1 MVRRN
6 RGKRQTQWLACL
18 AVFGL
23 LLASCAS
30 GTTSTTGATTS
41 TTATATSAKQPGPC
55 LGADCVLGPG
65 ITSASVIVEPEQGET
80 PFRQAIASA
89 TTSLWV
95 EMYLLT
101 DTSIINA
108 LEEAANRGVDVRVLL
123 ELHPLGG
130 DPTGPQRTYDTLAAA
145 GVHMKASNPA
155 YRFTHEKAIIVDGA
169 TLYVM

>member
-1 MVRRN
+1 VAGVHTDRQIRA
-6 RGKRQTQWLACL
+6 KRQARWLACL
-18 AVFGL
+18 AVCVS

-30 GTTSTTGATTS
+30 GTSGTTRSTP
-41 TTATATSAKQPGPC
+41 ATSAQPGAC
-55 LGADCVLGPG
+55 LGADCLLGPG
-65 ITSASVIVEPEQGET
+65 IGSATVIVEPEQGET
-80 PFRQAIASA
+80 PFRQAIATA
-89 TTSLWV
+89 ATSLWV

-108 LEEAANRGVDVRVLL
+108 LEEAANRGVDVRMLL